1 MRIISSKT
9 LRNDYA
15 AITAKAHETGEPFYV
30 TKNGAEDVVLMSQEA
45 FEAREDMLRERAAIL
60 EAEAEYQ
67 HSHKSY
73 TVDEVRSMLQAARN
87 SEVVA

>member
-9 LRNDYA
+9 LRNDYST
-15 AITAKAHETGEPFYV
+15 ITAEAHETGEPFYV

-45 FEAREDMLRERAAIL
+45 FEAREAMLDERAAIL

-67 HSHKSY
+67 RSGKSY
-73 TVDEVRSMLQAARN
+73 TVDEVRSMLRTAR
-87 SEVVA
+87 SAQGVA

>member
-9 LRNDYA
+9 LRNEYST
-15 AITAKAHETGEPFYV
+15 ITAEAHETGEPFYV

-45 FEAREDMLRERAAIL
+45 FEAREAMLDERAAIL

-67 HSHKSY
+67 QSGKNYS
-73 TVDEVRSMLQAARN
+73 VDEVRSMLRAAR
-87 SEVVA
+87 AAQGAA